1 MKKMMEPINEEQG
14 SSIPIEQ
21 GMPDSY
27 YNTQQ
32 MIEAFKKEDMFQFD
46 NYKLKMENENI
57 MKEFAKTPGQI
68 HEPAVL

>member
-1 MKKMMEPINEEQG
+1 
-14 SSIPIEQ
+14 
-21 GMPDSY
+21 
-27 YNTQQ
+27 